1 MNNDLSKLPV
11 PSGQNPMPSGNIP
24 VPSGHNPGAV
34 PPPFDPTLL
43 KDDPRVASGKKKRGN
58 RLAVTLSIVAGTLV
72 VGGGIALAVWWL
84 NRDYKVT
91 PSALTLES
99 EGGEVRFHVEGPG
112 GWEVQST
119 PRSWVYLS
127 KQGDYLVCSA
137 SENNDFERRDTIRI
151 GNGRK
156 SCRVVLVQESGA
168 FVATPSVQDVPP
180 GGGTFRYAIGGQE
193 GWRIEQGPE
202 GWGSAF
208 REENYLVWTVD
219 ENHGDRRS
227 DYVVLRNGNK
237 TLMVGLNQEAALR
250 ASQTSLTAGGSE
262 HTSYITITGPHD
274 WSCRSTSY
282 WLDVEREG
290 DRIKLDFDKNDE
302 SERRECEVV
311 VTGGVQEFRISVTQN
326 KYSSGG
332 GYYFNPYWGW

>member
-72 VGGGIALAVWWL
+72 VGGGIA
-84 NRDYKVT
+84 
-91 PSALTLES
+91 
-99 EGGEVRFHVEGPG
+99 VRFGF
-112 GWEVQST
+112 
-119 PRSWVYLS
+119 LS
-127 KQGDYLVCSA
+127 A
-137 SENNDFERRDTIRI
+137 
-151 GNGRK
+151 
-156 SCRVVLVQESGA
+156 
-168 FVATPSVQDVPP
+168 PSVQDVPP

-227 DYVVLRNGNK
+227 DYVGLRNGNK

-311 VTGGVQEFRISVTQN
+311 VTAGGQELRISVTQN